1 MTTAE
6 GADGADGADGAE
18 EANGPRPPRSAFLP
32 RLPRRLVSMLLAFV
46 AILLVGLARYSAPEP
61 RGIDAPLDVF
71 SAMRARETMKAIS
84 GDGQSRALGS
94 EPNARAR
101 AWLLAELAKNG
112 FRAELQTAMS
122 CTAHGAC
129 ARVVNI
135 VATRPGTD
143 PAAASVLLMAHY
155 DSVPCGPGAS
165 DDGMGTSTVIEASRA
180 IAAGPSLRR
189 TVVVVLTDGEEAGLL
204 GASAFAREHPLARTV
219 HGAINVDARGT
230 AGPSAMFETSA
241 GNAWIIGL
249 YARHASHPVSS
260 SLFYEIYRRMPNDTD
275 FTSVKDR
282 VQGLNFANIAG
293 VERYHTP
300 LDSFANADPGTLQHH
315 GDQALAMVRALAD
328 AGPELDAGIPS
339 TPGAAARDA
348 VWFDVLAS
356 FVVRWP
362 AGASLG
368 FALLALALVVL
379 SAIRLRTWGLG
390 LAASAAAL
398 VAALVAS
405 LLVGL
410 VLRYGGALPVPW
422 VAHPLPALASLHIAC
437 ISAGLWAA
445 RLVGRRASPQVLW
458 AGTWLTWATLGVV
471 TAIVAPGA
479 CFLFVVPAFVAGFVS
494 LLRIDLATAVP
505 ALVAGVLWMPIA
517 ILAYD
522 GLGLVVP
529 VIACISSTMLVTTL
543 PALAVRRRAGADTAT
558 AMATVT
564 VTGERKQAS
573 RRAAVAVM
581 GAVASLVVAAMAVP
595 AFSVDLPQ
603 RVNVVLRQ
611 DEATG
616 GSTPPGRVYVEAAW
630 AYMPWG
636 KPPAAMVSALGDP
649 SRVALGAS
657 TPWSTAVPFAEV
669 PRIAL
674 EAPTAVVL
682 SSGPSPRGR
691 SVRARL
697 ASPRGAR
704 TLMILLPAGRPAL
717 MTVEGIVAIP
727 HHDAVVLR
735 AVPAEGLEVTLDV
748 SGASPI
754 ALTLLDLTSGL
765 PAPDVAPIAGAVKD
779 ARSSAAVQT
788 QEGDLTIAGR
798 HLEL

>member
-1 MTTAE
+1 MTAAE
-6 GADGADGADGAE
+6 GADGAEAAKGAE
-18 EANGPRPPRSAFLP
+18 AAPPPRSAFLP

-46 AILLVGLARYSAPEP
+46 AILLLALARYAAPEP

-84 GDGQSRALGS
+84 GDGESRAIGS
-94 EPNARAR
+94 EPNVRAR
-101 AWLLAELAKNG
+101 AWLEAELAKNG
-112 FRAELQTAMS
+112 FRTERQTAMS

-135 VATRPGTD
+135 VATRAGTD

-180 IAAGPSLRR
+180 IAAGSPLRR

-219 HGAINVDARGT
+219 HGAVNVDARGT
-230 AGPSAMFETSA
+230 SGPSAMFETSA

-282 VQGLNFANIAG
+282 VQGVNFANIAG
-293 VERYHTP
+293 VEHYHTP

-315 GDQALAMVRALAD
+315 GDQALAMVRALAN

-339 TPGAAARDA
+339 TATAPSADAARDA

-362 AGASLG
+362 SSASLG
-368 FALLALALVVL
+368 LALLALALVVL
-379 SAIRLRTWGLG
+379 SAIRLRTWGRG
-390 LAASAAAL
+390 LVAAAAAL

-458 AGTWLTWATLGVV
+458 AGTWLTWAVLGVV

-505 ALVAGVLWMPIA
+505 ALVAGVLWVPIA

-522 GLGLVVP
+522 GLGLVIP
-529 VIACISSTMLVTTL
+529 VVACISSTMLVTTL
-543 PALAVRRRAGADTAT
+543 PALAVKRAPRTAT
-558 AMATVT
+558 ASDEKGPT
-564 VTGERKQAS
+564 
-573 RRAAVAVM
+573 RRAVFAVLA
-581 GAVASLVVAAMAVP
+581 AIASLVVAAMAVP
-595 AFSVDLPQ
+595 AFSADMPQ

-611 DEATG
+611 DEGTG
-616 GSTPPGRVYVEAAW
+616 GSTPPARVYVEAAW

-636 KPPAAMVSALGDP
+636 KPPAAMVTALGDP

-674 EAPTAVVL
+674 EGPTATVL

-691 SVRARL
+691 SVRARI

-704 TLMILLPAGRPAL
+704 TIMVLLPEGRSASL
-717 MTVEGIVAIP
+717 TVEGLAAFP
-727 HHDAVVLR
+727 HDDAVVLR
-735 AVPAEGLEVTLDV
+735 AVPAEGLEVTLDA

-754 ALTLLDLTSGL
+754 PLTLLDLTSGL
-765 PAPDVAPIAGAVKD
+765 PPTDVAPIAGAVKD
-779 ARSSAAVQT
+779 ARTSAAVQT
-788 QEGDLTIAGR
+788 QEGDRTVAGR

>member
-1 MTTAE
+1 MTQTE
-6 GADGADGADGAE
+6 GVA
-18 EANGPRPPRSAFLP
+18 RTPRSAFLP

-46 AILLVGLARYSAPEP
+46 AIFLIALARYSAPEP
-61 RGIDAPLDVF
+61 RGPDAPLDAF

-84 GDGQSRALGS
+84 GDGESRVVGS

-101 AWLLAELAKNG
+101 AWLEARLAKNG
-112 FRAELQTAMS
+112 FRAEEQTAMS

-135 VATRPGTD
+135 VATRAGTD
-143 PAAASVLLMAHY
+143 PASAPVLLMAHY
-155 DSVPCGPGAS
+155 DSVTCGPGAS

-180 IAAGPSLRR
+180 IAAGPPLRR

-204 GASAFAREHPLARTV
+204 GASAFVREHPLARTV

-315 GDQALAMVRALAD
+315 GDQALAMIRALAD
-328 AGPELDAGIPS
+328 AGPELDAGV
-339 TPGAAARDA
+339 PGASRDSARDATRDA

-362 AGASLG
+362 SGASLG
-368 FALLALALVVL
+368 LALLALALVVL

-390 LAASAAAL
+390 LAAAAAAL

-410 VLRYGGALPVPW
+410 ALRQGGALPVPW

-437 ISAGLWAA
+437 ISAGLWAS
-445 RLVGRRASPQVLW
+445 RRVGRRASPEVLW

-471 TAIVAPGA
+471 TAVVAPGA

-494 LLRIDLATAVP
+494 LFRIDLATAVP

-522 GLGLVVP
+522 GLGLAVP
-529 VIACISSTMLVTTL
+529 VIGGIASTMLVTTL
-543 PALAVRRRAGADTAT
+543 PALAVTRGTETAT
-558 AMATVT
+558 GSARV
-564 VTGERKQAS
+564 R
-573 RRAAVAVM
+573 VAVLVT
-581 GAVASLVVAAMAVP
+581 VASLAVAAMALP
-595 AFSVDLPQ
+595 AFSTELPQ
-603 RVNVVLRQ
+603 RVNVVFRQ
-611 DEATG
+611 DEATD
-616 GSTPPGRVYVEAAW
+616 GSARPARVYVEAAW

-636 KPPAAMVSALGDP
+636 KPPATMVSALGEP

-669 PRIAL
+669 ARIEL
-674 EAPTAVVL
+674 EGPTAAVL
-682 SSGPSPRGR
+682 SAGPSPRGR
-691 SVRARL
+691 TVRARL

-704 TLMILLPAGRPAL
+704 TIMVLLPSGRSTA
-717 MTVEGIVAIP
+717 MTVEGLAAIP
-727 HHDAVVLR
+727 HDEAVVLR

-748 SGASPI
+748 SGAGPI
-754 ALTLLDLTSGL
+754 ALTLLDMTPGL
-765 PAPDVAPIAGAVKD
+765 PPSGVAPIAGAVRD

-788 QEGDLTIAGR
+788 QDGDVTIAGR
-798 HLEL
+798 RLEL

>member
-1 MTTAE
+1 MTRVE
-6 GADGADGADGAE
+6 GGAR
-18 EANGPRPPRSAFLP
+18 PRRSAFLP

-46 AILLVGLARYSAPEP
+46 AILLVALARYSAPEP
-61 RGIDAPLDVF
+61 RGIDAPLDAF
-71 SAMRARETMKAIS
+71 SAMRARETLKAIS
-84 GDGQSRALGS
+84 GDAEARALGS

-112 FRAELQTAMS
+112 FHTEEQSAMS

-135 VATRPGTD
+135 VATRAGTD
-143 PAAASVLLMAHY
+143 AAAASVLLMAHY

-180 IAAGPSLRR
+180 IAAGPPLRR
-189 TVVVVLTDGEEAGLL
+189 TVVVVLTDGEEGGLL

-230 AGPSAMFETSA
+230 TGPSAMFETSA

-300 LDSFANADPGTLQHH
+300 LDSFANADLGTLQHH

-328 AGPELDAGIPS
+328 AGLELDAGIP
-339 TPGAAARDA
+339 GASRDSARDA

-362 AGASLG
+362 SAASVGL
-368 FALLALALVVL
+368 ALLALALVVL

-390 LAASAAAL
+390 LAAAAAAL
-398 VAALVAS
+398 VAALGAS

-471 TAIVAPGA
+471 TAILAPGA

-522 GLGLVVP
+522 GLGLIVP
-529 VIACISSTMLVTTL
+529 VIGGIASTMLVTTL
-543 PALAVRRRAGADTAT
+543 PALAVTRGAETETETETA
-558 AMATVT
+558 
-564 VTGERKQAS
+564 ERTRAS
-573 RRAAVAVM
+573 RRAAIAVL
-581 GAVASLVVAAMAVP
+581 AAIASLALAATAMP
-595 AFSVDLPQ
+595 AFSAELPQ

-611 DEATG
+611 DEGTDG
-616 GSTPPGRVYVEAAW
+616 GTPPARVYVEAAW

-636 KPPAAMVSALGDP
+636 KPPPAMVSALGDP

-674 EAPTAVVL
+674 EGPTAAVL
-682 SSGPSPRGR
+682 SSGPSARGR
-691 SVRARL
+691 SVRARI

-704 TLMILLPAGRPAL
+704 TIMVLLPAGRSTA
-717 MTVEGIVAIP
+717 MMVEGRAAIP
-727 HHDAVVLR
+727 HRDAVVLR
-735 AVPAEGLEVTLDV
+735 SVPAEGFEVTLDV
-748 SGASPI
+748 SGAGPI
-754 ALTLLDLTSGL
+754 ALTLLDLTPGL
-765 PAPDVAPIAGAVKD
+765 PPPDVAPIARAVRD
-779 ARSSAAVQT
+779 ARSAAAVQT